1 MIYLLGIDHQ
11 VQHQK
16 DTQISMVFAFYLSK
30 KVKELNIEFIGEEW
44 FTDLLIENGVTT
56 TISQDIANKYNIEH
70 RFCDPDRNER
80 KEIGWAS
87 KNDDH
92 LRERFWLEKI
102 KDRIDGNI
110 IFVCGADHL
119 KSFNKLLTESSF
131 KSQILPKRFDIIPYL
146 QSHNK
151 DL

>member
-16 DTQISMVFAFYLSK
+16 NTQISMVFAFYLSK
-30 KVKELNIEFIGEEW
+30 KVKELNVKFIGEEW
-44 FTDLLIENGVTT
+44 FADLLKENGVTT
-56 TISQDIANKYNIEH
+56 TVSQDIASKYNIEH

-80 KEIGWAS
+80 KEIGWSS

-92 LRERFWLEKI
+92 LREKFWLERVR
-102 KDRIDGNI
+102 DRKNMNV
-110 IFVCGADHL
+110 IFICGADHL
-119 KSFNKLLTESSF
+119 KSFNKLLIDF
-131 KSQILPKRFDIIPYL
+131 GFGSQILSKRFDIIPYL
-146 QSHNK
+146 QSQNK